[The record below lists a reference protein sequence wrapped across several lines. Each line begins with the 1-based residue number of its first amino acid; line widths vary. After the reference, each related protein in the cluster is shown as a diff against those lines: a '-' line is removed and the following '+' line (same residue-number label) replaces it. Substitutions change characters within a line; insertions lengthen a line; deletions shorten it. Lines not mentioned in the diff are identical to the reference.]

1 MLFSDW
7 EGWCNNILLYILEV
21 ENLQLILQL
30 YQLKNKNSCNFTS
43 ACRCRWDGVGWYK
56 DRTGI
61 MWEQTEGG
69 ELVHG

>member
-7 EGWCNNILLYILEV
+7 EGWCNNILCILEV
-21 ENLQLILQL
+21 ENLQLLLQL

-43 ACRCRWDGVGWYK
+43 ACQCRWDAVERYK

-61 MWEQTEGG
+61 MWEQIEGS
-69 ELVHG
+69 ELDYG